1 MAAQLVRS
9 LIAALLF
16 GVAVQGLAKVRW
28 SDCLKQPADWYASD
42 EARGLA
48 ANVLLYQSPEGGWPK
63 NRDMTLSPEAHRDSK
78 EAPDP
83 TIDND
88 ATTTQLELLARVF
101 SAGGGDSALKEALVR
116 GLDYLFASQ
125 YENGGWPQFFPLRKG
140 YYSHITFNDDAMVN
154 VLQML
159 REVARAREPYAWVD
173 PGRRARA
180 ARAVEKGIE
189 CILRC
194 QIEVDGVK
202 TAWCAQHDEVT
213 FAPAPA
219 RKFEPVSLS
228 GWESVGIVEFLM
240 GEESPAPEVVAA
252 VHAAVAWFERAQLHG
267 IREDHPPNPSLRHKH
282 DRVVVADPSAPPI
295 WARFYEIGT
304 DRPIYTGRDA
314 VVRYD
319 LAEVEPER
327 RGGYRWHLDEPLDLI
342 EKKYPKWAK
351 KWPARD
357 PGASDFSLESAEEK
371 VRKTHPEISRPS
383 AELPRGVLA
392 TENLTYATVDGA
404 ILQLDVYRPEG
415 AGPWPVVLILHGGGW
430 ETGSRHMERTFA
442 KQLAA
447 RGYATVPVSYSLG
460 SRGGFTQVIADLK
473 AAITWLRANASAH
486 ALDTQHLGVIGG
498 SAGGQLAAWLGAA
511 NIGPLRIEAVVDI
524 DGLADFTGEALVE
537 QQAAMPSAPVR
548 FIGKNFADDP
558 EAWRRASAITHVS
571 PRSAP
576 TLFLNSSVTSP
587 ILPGR
592 EEMRDKLRATGV
604 DSEIVVF
611 PDTPHPFWLFN
622 PWFERVVDE
631 SDRWMRRHLSAPI
644 RQSSNT
650 AAAAATG
657 IEMIVAADGSGQFT
671 SIQAAISA
679 APMLTGKSDPR
690 TVIRVKPGV
699 YKERVYVQR
708 ERGNIAV
715 IGEDA
720 ATTVIEFGMHANMPG
735 PDGLPIGTFRTP
747 TVQIDGDGMIWENIT
762 FANTAGAPGPRA
774 EGPDVS
780 QALALRVDGDC
791 VVFRNCRFLGW
802 QDTILVNRGR
812 HYFADCYIEGHV
824 DFIFGAAT
832 ALFERCHIHCLSDG
846 YITAVSTPEGA
857 AHGFV
862 FTDCKI
868 TGEEGART
876 YLGRPWREFA
886 KTVFIRTEMSDV
898 VRAEG
903 WHNWNKPGAEK
914 TTFYREFG
922 SKGPGS
928 ALAARAK
935 WTKLLGSG
943 DAARFTPRIVLGGAD
958 GWDPAPAPT
967 VHFAG
972 DSTMADKG
980 DSGYPERG
988 WGELFR
994 AHVAPGWRFVNHA
1007 ANGRST
1013 LSFRTEG
1020 RWANLLAQLKP
1031 GDAVVIQFGHNDQK
1045 DSAPTRYADPVKA
1058 FPENLRGLI
1067 DDARSRG
1074 ASVVLATPVVRRE
1087 WADDGTLTNSHGS
1100 YVAAVR
1106 AVAESQEVPLLD
1118 LERLTRE
1125 IVTNAGRERSKEFF
1139 VIFGPGLFPEFPA
1152 GKTDNTHFNETGAR
1166 LVAQAAA
1173 TELSRLGAPFVS
1185 Q

>member
-1 MAAQLVRS
+1 MAATLARS
-9 LIAALLF
+9 LIAVLLL
-16 GVAVQGLAKVRW
+16 GAGLDVAAAVRW
-28 SDCLKQPADWYASD
+28 ADCLRQPAEWYASA
-42 EARGLA
+42 EARALA
-48 ANVLLYQSPEGGWPK
+48 DNLLLYQFPEGGWAK
-63 NRDMTLSPEAHRDSK
+63 NRDMTLPPEAHRDSR
-78 EAPDP
+78 EAPEP

-88 ATTTQLELLARVF
+88 TTTTQLEFLARVI
-101 SAGGGDSALKEALVR
+101 SAGGDEPALKEALVR
-116 GLDYLFASQ
+116 GIDYLFAAQ
-125 YENGGWPQFFPLRKG
+125 YENGGWPQFYPLIPG
-140 YYSHITFNDDAMVN
+140 YYTHITFNDDAMVN
-154 VLQML
+154 VLNVL
-159 REVARAREPYAWVD
+159 RDVALGREPFAMID
-173 PGRRARA
+173 GGRRARA
-180 ARAVEKGIE
+180 ARAVEKGID

-202 TAWCAQHDEVT
+202 TVWCAQHDEVT

-240 GEESPAPEVVAA
+240 GEESPTPEVVAA
-252 VHAAVAWFERAQLHG
+252 VHAAVVWFKQARLHG
-267 IREDHPPNPSLRHKH
+267 IREDHPPNPEMRHGF
-282 DRVVVADPSAPPI
+282 DRVVVKDPDAPPL

-304 DRPIYTGRDA
+304 NRPIYTGRDA
-314 VVRYD
+314 VVRYN

-357 PGASDFSLESAEEK
+357 PGTVEFSLDSAEEK
-371 VRKTHPEISRPS
+371 IRKTHPDISRPS
-383 AELPRGVLA
+383 AELPPGVIA
-392 TENLTYATVDGA
+392 TENLTYAKVDGA
-404 ILQLDVYRPEG
+404 ILQLDIYRPEG
-415 AGPWPVVLILHGGGW
+415 AGPWPVVMLLHGGGW
-430 ETGSRHMERTFA
+430 ETGSRQMERAFA
-442 KQLAA
+442 KRLAA

-460 SRGGFTQVIADLK
+460 SRGGFTQITEDLK
-473 AAITWLRANASAH
+473 AAITWLRDNAAAH
-486 ALDTQHLGVIGG
+486 SLDTQHFGVIGG

-524 DGLADFTGEALVE
+524 DGLADFTGRALVE
-537 QQAAMPSAPVR
+537 QQAANPSAPVR
-548 FIGKNFADDP
+548 LLGKNFADDP
-558 EAWRRASAITHVS
+558 DVWRRASAITHVS

-592 EEMRDKLRATGV
+592 EEMRDKLRSNGV
-604 DSEIVVF
+604 DSEIIVF

-631 SDRWMRRHLSAPI
+631 SDRWMRRFLSAPI
-644 RQSSNT
+644 RQSAS
-650 AAAAATG
+650 AAASATG
-657 IEMIVAADGSGQFT
+657 IEMTVAADGSGQFT

-679 APMLTGKSDPR
+679 APMLTGRSDPR
-690 TVIRVKPGV
+690 TVIRVKPGI
-699 YKERVYVQR
+699 YRERIYVQR

-774 EGPDVS
+774 DGPDVA

-832 ALFERCHIHCLSDG
+832 AFFERCHIHCLRDG
-846 YITAVSTPEGA
+846 YITAASTPDGHA
-857 AHGFV
+857 NGFV
-862 FTDCKI
+862 FVDCKI
-868 TGEEGART
+868 TGVEGART

-886 KTVFIRTEMSDV
+886 KTVFIRTEMLDV
-898 VRAEG
+898 VRSEG
-903 WHNWNKPGAEK
+903 WHNWNKPGAEE

-922 SKGPGS
+922 NTGPG
-928 ALAARAK
+928 AELAARAK
-935 WTKLLGSG
+935 WTKLLGTG
-943 DAARFTPRIVLGGAD
+943 EVAHYTPHIVLGGGD
-958 GWDPAPAPT
+958 GWDPTPAPA

-980 DSGYPERG
+980 DSAFPERG

-994 AHVAPGWRFVNHA
+994 GHVAPGWRFVNHA

-1020 RWANLLAQLKP
+1020 RWANLLAQLRP

-1045 DSAPTRYADPVKA
+1045 DRDTTRYAEPEKV
-1058 FPENLRGLI
+1058 FPENLRSLI
-1067 DDARSRG
+1067 KDVRDRG
-1074 ASVVLATPVVRRE
+1074 ASAVLATPVVRRH
-1087 WADDGTLTNSHGS
+1087 WADDGTLTNSHGK

-1106 AVAESQEVPLLD
+1106 SVADAEKVPLLD
-1118 LERLTRE
+1118 MERLTRE
-1125 IVTNAGRERSKEFF
+1125 LVTAAGPEESKHFF
-1139 VIFGPGLFPEFPA
+1139 VHFGPGAYPEFPE
-1152 GKTDNTHFNETGAR
+1152 GKVDNTHFNEAGAR
-1166 LVAQAAA
+1166 RVAQAAA
-1173 TELSRLGAPFVS
+1173 TEMSRLGLSFVS